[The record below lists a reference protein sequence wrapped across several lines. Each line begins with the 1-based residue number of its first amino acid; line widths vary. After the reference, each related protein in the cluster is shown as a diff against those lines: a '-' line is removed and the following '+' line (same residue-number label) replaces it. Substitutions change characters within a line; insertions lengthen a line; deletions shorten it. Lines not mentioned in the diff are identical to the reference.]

1 MAVRLPIDNGQG
13 MPIRMQTGLRR
24 IHARPARLAMGRMS
38 TREVHLGLYNI
49 SDCAQVF
56 FSYYIIGSDPQYF
69 PGPLRFDQDRFT
81 QPKPHAPDR
90 PISPSAAA
98 SRQCIGEP
106 FAWIEAVIAIA
117 TIARRSFRWKIV
129 AAEQGRLAAGE
140 S

>member
-1 MAVRLPIDNGQG
+1 
-13 MPIRMQTGLRR
+13 
-24 IHARPARLAMGRMS
+24 MGRMS

-56 FSYYIIGSDPQYF
+56 FSYYIIGRDPQYF
-69 PGPLRFDQDRFT
+69 PDPLRFDQDRFT

-106 FAWIEAVIAIA
+106 FAWIEAVTAIA
-117 TIARRSFRWKIV
+117 TIARRWRFGRQLDMQTIDKI
-129 AAEQGRLAAGE
+129 ASSPFTSQDPDIRSG
-140 S
+140 